1 MVETDANLRVVVSSR
16 TQSRRGGA
24 GGMEKARQVAAGAG
38 EVIGKGARVVQDKAD
53 EGHWVEK
60 AQDQA
65 QKATQSAK
73 QYARPNA
80 LPPHMMWATPPPR
93 APSLG

>member
-1 MVETDANLRVVVSSR
+1 M
-16 TQSRRGGA
+16 GG
-24 GGMEKARQVAAGAG
+24 GGPGREEARQVAAGAG

-65 QKATQSAK
+65 QKVTKSAK
-73 QYARPNA
+73 QYARPEA
-80 LPPHMMWATPPPR
+80 LPPHLHPKPKPGLTSPLPGSTRRRR
-93 APSLG
+93 AAAQR